1 VEAIILQENS
11 TWELMWAP
19 YDQKTYQSVLD
30 HIKADDI
37 VLEIGAGDL
46 RLAVQIAKIAHHVT
60 AIEIHRELLERALS
74 NHSANFPANLTIL
87 LGDAQLI
94 PFPPDISVGVLLM
107 RHCTHFA
114 LYASKLKSNGC
125 KWLITNA
132 RWRLGVEIVDLQ
144 GVRQP
149 FNKIKMGSFACECGA
164 VGFIPGPVEEYTFEM
179 DRNVHEVFAC
189 PQCP

>member
-1 VEAIILQENS
+1 
-11 TWELMWAP
+11 MWAP
-19 YDQKTYQSVLD
+19 YDQQTYQSVLD
-30 HIKADDI
+30 HIQADDI

-46 RLAVQIAKIAHHVT
+46 RLAVQIAKIASHVT

-74 NHSANFPANLTIL
+74 DHSVNFPANLTIL
-87 LGDAQLI
+87 PGDARLI
-94 PFPPDISVGVLLM
+94 PFPQDTSVGILLM

-114 LYASKLKSNGC
+114 LYASKLISISC

-144 GVRQP
+144 AVRQS
-149 FNKIKMGSFACECGA
+149 FNNIKMGWYACQCGA

-179 DRNVHEVFAC
+179 DQNVSGVFAC
-189 PQCP
+189 PQCS